1 MCPMFLGQCQPHFAF
16 STVSLLSSACR
27 DFQRKARSLKEGES
41 AMYYHCSCFL
51 SVLSLPIQLFLT
63 VHPTFQASS
72 LLRAF
77 DDSSPKYWPLV
88 PAHRVALQEILP
100 SPYSLKQ
107 PSCICTALF
116 YCVCNTVW
124 HSVSAGHC
132 LVTPWPSSLIYFPH
146 NFVPGT

>member
-1 MCPMFLGQCQPHFAF
+1 MRFGEQ
-16 STVSLLSSACR
+16 STCSPWTDLHVVENLPLISV
-27 DFQRKARSLKEGES
+27 F
-41 AMYYHCSCFL
+41 CSCFL
-51 SVLSLPIQLFLT
+51 SVLSLPIQIFLT

-77 DDSSPKYWPLV
+77 DNYSPKYWQQV
-88 PAHRVALQEILP
+88 PAHRVALQEILH

-107 PSCICTALF
+107 PPCICTALL

-124 HSVSAGHC
+124 HSVSAVHC
-132 LVTPWPSSLIYFPH
+132 PITPWPSSLIYFPH